1 MKAALIEVVGGAPRV
16 ETLGDPSRTGDDQVL
31 IKVEAA
37 ALNAIDLHIAAGHHR
52 AGVPQFPYV
61 PGIETVGTIIEG
73 PDRGTRRLL
82 RHRPRPWRMDTR
94 PSRRATS

>member
-37 ALNAIDLHIAAGHHR
+37 ALKMDR
-52 AGVPQFPYV
+52 AGWPVDQVSFALW
-61 PGIETVGTIIEG
+61 E
-73 PDRGTRRLL
+73 
-82 RHRPRPWRMDTR
+82 
-94 PSRRATS
+94 